1 MWKLRQPGKIVGV
14 FLIRVFNKTAKAVL
28 FGCFKSSLRR
38 SRNNEVNTFFAAKAA
53 CHTYGTIKWQ
63 QAILSKNKYYSRIQS
78 VSRNALADWQMISPI
93 CEET

>member
-1 MWKLRQPGKIVGV
+1 MWKLRQSKKIVGV

-38 SRNNEVNTFFAAKAA
+38 SRINEVNTFFAAKAA

-63 QAILSKNKYYSRIQS
+63 QAILSKKVLFPHP
-78 VSRNALADWQMISPI
+78 VSLQK
-93 CEET
+93 CFC

>member
-1 MWKLRQPGKIVGV
+1 MWKLRQPRKIVGV

-28 FGCFKSSLRR
+28 FGCFKSILRR
-38 SRNNEVNTFFAAKAA
+38 SRKNEVNTFFAAKAA
-53 CHTYGTIKWQ
+53 GHFI
-63 QAILSKNKYYSRIQS
+63 KNKYYSRIQS

>member
-1 MWKLRQPGKIVGV
+1 MWKLRQSRKIVGV

-38 SRNNEVNTFFAAKAA
+38 SRKNKVNTFFAAKAA

-63 QAILSKNKYYSRIQS
+63 QAILSKISIIPASSQS
-78 VSRNALADWQMISPI
+78 PGMLLL
-93 CEET
+93 TGK